1 MTTDN
6 ADHVHQKI
14 ADTKSDARSRLA
26 QLSDD
31 TLRRVAIC
39 VAAAMVAHCVVLAAT
54 NVGSE
59 QHSWWGWLLIGAP
72 LTWLSF
78 LGLVALTSG
87 ALRAVI
93 GALRW
98 SLSLTSRNRCDV
110 SMTTSRQTGPQVC
123 HLDVS
128 MNGLASAA

>member
-1 MTTDN
+1 MTCDK
-6 ADHVHQKI
+6 ADHFEQTA
-14 ADTKSDARSRLA
+14 ADAKPGVRSKLD

-39 VAAAMVAHCVVLAAT
+39 VAAGMVAQCVVLAAT
-54 NVGSE
+54 NVGAE

-78 LGLVALTSG
+78 LGLVVLTSG
-87 ALRAVI
+87 ALRAVV

-98 SLSLTSRNRCDV
+98 SLSLASRNSGEASV
-110 SMTTSRQTGPQVC
+110 ATSRQTESQVC
-123 HLDVS
+123 RFDVS
-128 MNGLASAA
+128 MDGLAGAA

>member
-1 MTTDN
+1 MTCDK
-6 ADHVHQKI
+6 ADHFEQI
-14 ADTKSDARSRLA
+14 AADAKSGARSKLD

-39 VAAAMVAHCVVLAAT
+39 VAAGMVAQCVVLAAT
-54 NVGSE
+54 NVGAE

-72 LTWLSF
+72 LTWLAF
-78 LGLVALTSG
+78 LGLIVLTSG

-98 SLSLTSRNRCDV
+98 LLPLTSRNSGDAAAA
-110 SMTTSRQTGPQVC
+110 TSRQTEPPVC
-123 HLDVS
+123 HFDVS
-128 MNGLASAA
+128 MDGLAGAA